1 VKLRDQS
8 VYEPPREVIIGFSFV
23 DGEEVAMVDLTPS
36 ICIEATEWEVPPS
49 RVFQPFTEEFEVVMI
64 WLRAA

>member
-1 VKLRDQS
+1 
-8 VYEPPREVIIGFSFV
+8 VIIGFSFV